1 MMLDIDVV
9 PRPLQYYIRAMK
21 LIGSAALAGV
31 AAAAVWLLVPV
42 SAVRGESPPAAGA
55 GAVDAAFSKFWDAR
69 SPSDAARS
77 VDAVLSTGVGYDDAL
92 RRLRQGR
99 AYTAQKPGVVMLTN
113 RTEDK
118 VEHYYALTV
127 PQAYDPAR
135 RYQVRF
141 QLHGGVM
148 GRSTN
153 QPRNSGDIGA
163 LAGAEQF
170 YVIPYAWTDAPWWS
184 EDQVLNMNAIV
195 DSLKRTYN
203 IDENRVVVSGVSD
216 GATGAYYL
224 AMRETTAFASFL
236 PLNGFIMVLASVD
249 AALHDQLYP
258 NNLRNKPFFV
268 VNGGR
273 DRLYPTAAVEP
284 YVLHLKKAGVSIDY
298 HPQPLGEHNTAWW
311 PDVRDSFERFAA
323 EHPRDPSPARV
334 TWETSNLKHNR
345 AHWLVID
352 KLGAQPGDPRNLP
365 DVNEFSP
372 VEAMSVPLFEHRV
385 PSGRV
390 DLVRSGNT
398 VDAVARGVAA
408 FTLLVSPD
416 AFDLG
421 RPIQVTFNGKVVFDE
436 KVQPSV
442 ATLMKWAARDNDRT
456 MLYAA
461 EIPIK
466 LGR

>member
-1 MMLDIDVV
+1 
-9 PRPLQYYIRAMK
+9 
-21 LIGSAALAGV
+21 
-31 AAAAVWLLVPV
+31 
-42 SAVRGESPPAAGA
+42 
-55 GAVDAAFSKFWDAR
+55 VDAAFAKFWDAR
-69 SPSDAARS
+69 SPAEALRGIDT
-77 VDAVLSTGVGYDDAL
+77 VLSTGVSYDEAL
-92 RRLRQGR
+92 RRLRAGR
-99 AYTAQKPGVVMLTN
+99 AYAAQKSGVVMLTN
-113 RTEDK
+113 RTDDR
-118 VEHYYALTV
+118 VEHYYAVTV
-127 PQAYDPAR
+127 PPAYDPSR

-141 QLHGGVM
+141 QLHGGVT

-153 QPRNSGDIGA
+153 QPRNSGEIGA

-170 YVIPYAWTDAPWWS
+170 YAIPYGWTDAPWWS

-224 AMRETTAFASFL
+224 AMRETTPFASFL
-236 PLNGFIMVLASVD
+236 PLNGFIMVLANID
-249 AALHDQLYP
+249 TGLHDQLYP

-284 YVLHLKKAGVSIDY
+284 YVLHMKRAGVSVDY
-298 HPQPLGEHNTAWW
+298 RPQPLGEHNTAWW
-311 PDVRDSFERFAA
+311 PDVRDEFERFASD
-323 EHPRDPSPARV
+323 HPRDPSPPQL

-352 KLGAQPGDPRNLP
+352 KLGAQRNDPRNLP
-365 DVNEFSP
+365 DVNDFSRNDDIT
-372 VEAMSVPLFEHRV
+372 SPLFDHRD

-390 DLVRSGNT
+390 DLLRTGN
-398 VDAVARGVAA
+398 AVEVITRGVAA
-408 FTLLVSPD
+408 FTLLISPD
-416 AFDLG
+416 AFDLNEPIKVTSNG
-421 RPIQVTFNGKVVFDE
+421 RVVFDE
-436 KVQPSV
+436 KIQPST

-461 EIPIK
+461 ELPIK
-466 LGR
+466 LAR

>member
-1 MMLDIDVV
+1 MK
-9 PRPLQYYIRAMK
+9 PWIRRTSWA
-21 LIGSAALAGV
+21 LWTRWTVTALLLTLATLSSPSSARGQAATAAL
-31 AAAAVWLLVPV
+31 
-42 SAVRGESPPAAGA
+42 
-55 GAVDAAFSKFWDAR
+55 DAAFAKFWDAR
-69 SPSDAARS
+69 TPADAARAA
-77 VDAVLSTGVGYDDAL
+77 DAVLAAGVGYDDAL

-99 AYTAQKPGVVMLTN
+99 SYAAQKPGVVMLTN
-113 RTEDK
+113 RTDDK
-118 VEHYYALTV
+118 VEHYFAVTV
-127 PQAYDPAR
+127 PPAYDPAK

-153 QPRNSGDIGA
+153 QPRNSGDIGT
-163 LAGAEQF
+163 LAGSEQF
-170 YVIPYAWTDAPWWS
+170 YVIPYGWTDAPWWS
-184 EDQVLNMNAIV
+184 EDQVLNMSAIV
-195 DSLKRTYN
+195 DSLRRTYN

-216 GATGAYYL
+216 GGTGAYYL
-224 AMRETTAFASFL
+224 AMRETTPFASFL
-236 PLNGFIMVLASVD
+236 PLNGFIMVLANID
-249 AALHDQLYP
+249 TGLRDQLYP

-284 YVLHLKKAGVSIDY
+284 YVLHLKKAGVSVDY

-323 EHPRDPSPARV
+323 DHPRDPSPARL
-334 TWETSNLKHNR
+334 TWETSSLKHNR

-352 KLGAQPGDPRNLP
+352 RLGLQPGDPRNLP
-365 DVNEFSP
+365 DVNDFSP
-372 VEAMSVPLFEHRV
+372 NELMAIPLFERRAV
-385 PSGRV
+385 SGRV
-390 DLVRSGNT
+390 DVVRTGNT
-398 VDAVARGVAA
+398 VEATTRGVAA

-416 AFDLG
+416 AFDLSQ
-421 RPIQVTFNGKVVFDE
+421 PIKVTSNGKVVFE
-436 KVQPSV
+436 GKVQPSV
-442 ATLMKWAARDNDRT
+442 TTLLKWAARDNDRT